1 MKLWT
6 IYSDYFA
13 TGEGRTIQALITYAE
28 SKEEAIEKFG
38 KRFDPYFAT
47 GADAEEG
54 IIENKLT
61 KYLFSA
67 EMFESVKKMEGKAN
81 VKLSAELHFNFS

>member
-6 IYSDYFA
+6 IFSDYFA
-13 TGEGRTIQALITYAE
+13 TGEGRTIQVLITYAE
-28 SKEEAIEKFG
+28 SKEEALEKFG
-38 KRFDPYFAT
+38 KRFDPYFAM

-54 IIENKLT
+54 IIENELT

-67 EMFESVKKMEGKAN
+67 EMFKNVKKMEGKAN
-81 VKLSAELHFNFS
+81 VRLSGELHFNFS